1 MSELGEEE
9 EKKEK
14 KKPEQRGTTTGEE
27 ELGTGLSNRTRGAPE
42 QRGEEEKE
50 SRREGMRRKN
60 PSGKI
65 KEPIA
70 AVRNAGFLI
79 SSIAGVINDGN

>member
-50 SRREGMRRKN
+50 SRRGEWGEKLRSQL
-60 PSGKI
+60 PPFGT
-65 KEPIA
+65 PA
-70 AVRNAGFLI
+70 F
-79 SSIAGVINDGN
+79 